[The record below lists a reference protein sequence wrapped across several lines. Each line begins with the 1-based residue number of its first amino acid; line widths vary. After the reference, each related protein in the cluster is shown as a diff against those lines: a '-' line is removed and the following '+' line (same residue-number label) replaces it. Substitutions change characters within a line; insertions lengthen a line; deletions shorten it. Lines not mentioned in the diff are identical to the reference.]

1 MRNILAHDYGAVDLE
16 RVYSVVM
23 EEMAE
28 LLIHVDELILSL
40 EKEVG
45 WREDDG
51 E

>member
-1 MRNILAHDYGAVDLE
+1 MRNILAHDYGALDLE

-28 LLIHVDELILSL
+28 LLEHINKLISSL
-40 EKEVG
+40 EQEVG
-45 WREDDG
+45 WREEGD